1 LKKSSK
7 LEELKFDDEKSPIKK
22 EREKKEII
30 PEKTKE

>member
-22 EREKKEII
+22 EIEKEIM